1 MTPTDHTAVLPS
13 TGKPGSKERPLDEH
27 DRRQLRRLTMYGV
40 AVIAAFGWHFFNLFR
55 YTLDTELHSHV
66 VLIPFI
72 SAWLLRLNAGE
83 LPRNYQSSPLWAGAF
98 AAAGALVLAAGWLL
112 PARGVEFSLND
123 RLGIFTLSALCFLVA
138 GGFAFLGHRWIKA
151 ALFPVCFLLF
161 LIPLPD
167 AATEF
172 LEYWSQV
179 GSTMTGEWILNIAG
193 VPHMRDGFVFAFPG
207 VTSLE
212 LARECSGIRSSWVL
226 FITCLLASHLFLR
239 SPWRRT
245 VLVVF
250 VIPLGLLRNGF
261 RFATLAWLCLNVS
274 EDMIDSA
281 IHHRGGPIFFA
292 LSLIPLG
299 LLVWWLRRGESSPP
313 KPPPPDLPSPEP
325 AGSPQATS

>member
-1 MTPTDHTAVLPS
+1 MTPTEDTSVIPASSGAEPV
-13 TGKPGSKERPLDEH
+13 ERPLASG
-27 DRRQLRRLTMYGV
+27 DRRQLRRLAIYS
-40 AVIAAFGWHFFNLFR
+40 AVVLAAFGWHFFNLFR

-72 SAWLLRLNAGE
+72 SAWLLRLKAEE
-83 LPRNYQSSPLWAGAF
+83 LPRGYHGAF
-98 AAAGALVLAAGWLL
+98 GWAAAFLLAGIGVLVAAWRTPGA
-112 PARGVEFSLND
+112 ESLSRND
-123 RLGIFTLSALCFLVA
+123 QLGIVTLSALCFLTA
-138 GGFAFLGHRWIKA
+138 GGFAFLGSSWMKA

-172 LEYWSQV
+172 MEYWSQV
-179 GSTMTGEWILNIAG
+179 GSTMTGEWLLWLAG
-193 VPHMRDGFVFAFPG
+193 IPHMRDGFVFSFPG
-207 VTSLE
+207 ITSLE

-226 FITCLLASHLFLR
+226 FITCLLAAHLFLR
-239 SPWRRT
+239 SPWRRFF
-245 VLVVF
+245 LVAF

-299 LLVWWLRRGESSPP
+299 LLVWWLRRGDGGPSSE
-313 KPPPPDLPSPEP
+313 PPPEAP
-325 AGSPQATS
+325 AANAPAPQTP